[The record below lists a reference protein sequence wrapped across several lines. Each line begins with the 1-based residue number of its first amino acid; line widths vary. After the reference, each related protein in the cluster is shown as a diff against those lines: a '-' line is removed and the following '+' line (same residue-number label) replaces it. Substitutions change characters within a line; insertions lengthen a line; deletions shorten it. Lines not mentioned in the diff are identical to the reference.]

1 MVNKNHVT
9 KFGNNTAYLPNK
21 MKSTVKAHIAL
32 FIAQVIY
39 ALNYSVAKDLMP
51 KAIKPLGLVMLRIIG
66 AMILFWTFSFFI
78 KSEKIEKSDFKK
90 LMILA
95 LFGICINQ
103 VFFIYGLSLT
113 KPINSAIIMVSNPI
127 AVMLFTIIVFKE
139 RITIFKIGGL
149 VLGIIGALTLLLF
162 KGSFSLG
169 SETITGDLMTLIN
182 SLSWAIFVV
191 MAKPYMIKYQT
202 ITVMKWLFLFG
213 FIYMLPFGL
222 HDLLEVNWLY
232 LSSSIIMAMAFVV
245 IATTFLAYLLNMY
258 ALKALS
264 SSVVSM
270 YIYFQPFLATLI
282 AVYLGKDE
290 ITPIK
295 IVSSL
300 CIIFGVFFV
309 SKKNYKL

>member
-1 MVNKNHVT
+1 
-9 KFGNNTAYLPNK
+9 
-21 MKSTVKAHIAL
+21 MKPTVKAHISL

-51 KAIKPLGLVMLRIIG
+51 NAIKPLGLVMLRIIG
-66 AMILFWTFSFFI
+66 ALILFWTFSFFI
-78 KSEKIEKSDFKK
+78 KSEKIEKSDIKK

-95 LFGICINQ
+95 LFGVCINQ

-127 AVMLFTIIVFKE
+127 AVMLFTLIFFKE

-149 VLGIIGALTLLLF
+149 TLGIIGALTLLLF
-162 KGSFSLG
+162 KGSFTLG
-169 SETITGDLMTLIN
+169 SETITGDLMTLVN

-213 FIYMLPFGL
+213 FIYLLPFGL
-222 HDLLEVNWLY
+222 PDLLEVNWLH
-232 LSSSIIMAMAFVV
+232 LSPSVLMAMAFVV
-245 IATTFLAYLLNMY
+245 IGTTFLAYLLNMY

-282 AVYLGKDE
+282 AVYYGKDE

-295 IVSSL
+295 IVSAL
-300 CIIFGVFFV
+300 CIVFGVFFV

>member
-1 MVNKNHVT
+1 MNSS
-9 KFGNNTAYLPNK
+9 L
-21 MKSTVKAHIAL
+21 KAHISL
-32 FIAQVIY
+32 FTAQVIY
-39 ALNYSVAKDLMP
+39 AMNYSIAKDLMP
-51 KAIKPLGLVMLRIIG
+51 YSIKPLGLVMLRITG
-66 AMILFWTFSFFI
+66 ALILFWTFSLFI
-78 KSEKIEKSDFKK
+78 KSEKVDKPDLKK

-95 LFGICINQ
+95 LFGVAVNQ
-103 VFFIYGLSLT
+103 AFFIYGLSLT

-139 RITIFKIGGL
+139 KLTVYKVSGL
-149 VLGIIGALTLLLF
+149 ALGVIGAITLLLF

-169 SETITGDLMTLIN
+169 SDTVLGDLMTLIN

-202 ITVMKWLFLFG
+202 ITVMKWIFLFG

-222 HDLLEVNWLY
+222 PDLLDVKWQQ
-232 LSSSIIMAMAFVV
+232 LSTHSLFAMAFVV
-245 IATTFLAYLLNMY
+245 VATTFLAYLLNTY

-282 AVYLGKDE
+282 AISLGKDY

-295 IVSSL
+295 LISAVL
-300 CIIFGVFFV
+300 IILGVFLV